1 MPPRVHDLSCR
12 ITNNLSLINKI
23 NGTKGVIHMTKSKK
37 SGFTL
42 IELMIVVAIIGI
54 LAAIAIPKFAELI
67 RKSGEGASKGNLG
80 AIRSAL
86 SIYYGDMEGQYPSV
100 LAGMTVAGKYLAVV
114 PNAKTPNYHT
124 DKSTENDGSLTL
136 AATINDAGGWAYN
149 NVIGDTNI
157 GNMSVNCSHTDTKGS
172 IWTSY

>member
-1 MPPRVHDLSCR
+1 M
-12 ITNNLSLINKI
+12 
-23 NGTKGVIHMTKSKK
+23 HMTKSKK

-80 AIRSAL
+80 AIRSSL
-86 SIYYGDMEGQYPSV
+86 SIYYGDMEGVYPNQ
-100 LAGMTVAGKYLAVV
+100 LAALTVAGKYLSVL
-114 PNAKTPNYHT
+114 PNAKTPSYHPDTSAETDGTIAVDDTVNTGDWAYDNVTTDSNMGSMLVGCTHT
-124 DKSTENDGSLTL
+124 DS
-136 AATINDAGGWAYN
+136 
-149 NVIGDTNI
+149 
-157 GNMSVNCSHTDTKGS
+157 KGS

>member
-1 MPPRVHDLSCR
+1 
-12 ITNNLSLINKI
+12 
-23 NGTKGVIHMTKSKK
+23 MTKAKK

-80 AIRSAL
+80 SIRSSL
-86 SIYYGDMEGQYPSV
+86 SIYYGDMEGQYPST
-100 LAGMTVAGKYLAVV
+100 LAGLTVAGKYLSAI
-114 PNAKTPNYHT
+114 PTAKVPNYHP
-124 DKSTENDGSLTL
+124 DSSGEV
-136 AATINDAGGWAYN
+136 DAGPLVANDNGGWVYN
-149 NVIGDTNI
+149 NTPGDSNL
-157 GNMSVNCSHTDTKGS
+157 GNMEINCTHTDTKGS

>member
-1 MPPRVHDLSCR
+1 M
-12 ITNNLSLINKI
+12 
-23 NGTKGVIHMTKSKK
+23 HMTKSKK

-54 LAAIAIPKFAELI
+54 LAAIAIPKFASLI

-86 SIYYGDMEGQYPSV
+86 SIYYGDMEGQYPSA
-100 LAGMTVAGKYLAVV
+100 LSALTVSSKYLASL
-114 PNAKTPNYHT
+114 PLAKAPNYHADSSGEVDVAVSPLVPT
-124 DKSTENDGSLTL
+124 
-136 AATINDAGGWAYN
+136 DAGGWLYDNATSDS
-149 NVIGDTNI
+149 NVGT
-157 GNMSVNCSHTDTKGS
+157 MLVNCTHTDTKGS

>member
-1 MPPRVHDLSCR
+1 M
-12 ITNNLSLINKI
+12 
-23 NGTKGVIHMTKSKK
+23 TKGKK

-80 AIRSAL
+80 SIRSSL
-86 SIYYGDMEGQYPSV
+86 SIYYGDMEGQYPSQ
-100 LAGMTVAGKYLAVV
+100 LAGLTVAGKYLTSI
-114 PNAKTPNYHT
+114 PTAKTPNYHA
-124 DKSTENDGSLTL
+124 DSAAERNGVLSAAQNDG
-136 AATINDAGGWAYN
+136 GGWVYN
-149 NVIGDTNI
+149 NVTGDSNI
-157 GNMSVNCSHTDTKGS
+157 GNMEINCTHTDTKGS